1 MAKFEQNNILNAPCS
16 LQATTMT
23 MFKLLES
30 NSYSIEFT
38 LVIAC
43 CVQVVG
49 LGGKKEEGQLIRVK
63 GQYLATFMM
72 AGIDDQELQLRPD
85 EDDDFDMGDG
95 TKN

>member
-1 MAKFEQNNILNAPCS
+1 M
-16 LQATTMT
+16 
-23 MFKLLES
+23 
-30 NSYSIEFT
+30 
-38 LVIAC
+38 
-43 CVQVVG
+43 QVVG

-63 GQYLATFMM
+63 GQYLATFIVLEYSVRVMM